1 MPEASPDVPPL
12 RGLRPDA
19 SLTARA
25 VPRRHVSLETN
36 LCRKGIWHVGPLQL
50 ALPLDGTDTLGL
62 LRVSGPPLSLFDL
75 DSFAWL
81 TERWR
86 ETDRDPTGR
95 VDFTLYD
102 FGVDLYGRE
111 PGGKERRLMRASLDR
126 LMEAV
131 FDLEGYRAADAAMGQ
146 LDSPTEAGKIRLLGG
161 LRWSTR
167 PGRDHHAAYLGG
179 FIVEQLR
186 AGYLTYLDWRV
197 LRSLDGLAKRLWV
210 YLESQTFKR
219 SGIGEGAVRLW
230 LGPPMLRALGMT
242 DKHAAQGRRT
252 LTRAATRITA
262 VDHSFAG
269 IDLVPPAKRGGTWSL
284 VARRRLA
291 ARGLP
296 SDSRNRGP
304 GHHAHPPKETPRRP
318 AVRGTVAP
326 SLNVNVAGW

>member
-1 MPEASPDVPPL
+1 MPEACEKAPPL
-12 RGLRPDA
+12 RGLARRPLRRSRHA
-19 SLTARA
+19 SATPRLASRPISAGKESGTSARCSLRFPSTAPTPSVFSA
-25 VPRRHVSLETN
+25 SP
-36 LCRKGIWHVGPLQL
+36 
-50 ALPLDGTDTLGL
+50 AL
-62 LRVSGPPLSLFDL
+62 PLSLFDL

-102 FGVDLYGRE
+102 FGFDLYGRE
-111 PGGKERRLMRASLDR
+111 PGGKERRLIRASLDR
-126 LMEAV
+126 LVEAL

-167 PGRDHHAAYLGG
+167 SGRDHHAAYLGG

-252 LTRAATRITA
+252 LSRAAARIAA

-269 IDLVPPAKRGGTWSL
+269 IELVPPTKRGGTWSL
-284 VARRRLA
+284 VARRRLV

-296 SDSRNRGP
+296 
-304 GHHAHPPKETPRRP
+304 P
-318 AVRGTVAP
+318 AA
-326 SLNVNVAGW
+326 